1 MKKIL
6 FPIVLFFSLLA
17 ALPASTWAQSVQDA
31 TQRVKERLPQ
41 VDALKGSGEVGEDA
55 AGYLAPRVELGPRQA
70 AIVEAEN
77 ADRRIL
83 YAAVAARTGQS
94 AEEVGRQ
101 RALRIA
107 ELARPGV
114 WLQRPDG
121 GWHRKQ

>member
-1 MKKIL
+1 L

-41 VDALKGSGEVGEDA
+41 VDALKGSGEAGEDA
-55 AGYLAPRVELGPRQA
+55 AGYLAQRVELGPRQA

-77 ADRRIL
+77 ADRRII

-121 GWHRKQ
+121 EWYRKQ